1 MVWFSFLYG
10 VIYKSIGDSFF
21 LILKTINVLTKEQFE
36 EFAELFFNPV
46 STELSI
52 KFLIDLVKDK
62 EFKFYGD
69 RLKLVT
75 FKDFPNL
82 NTSFYFESGKPP
94 FTENR
99 LVFSTGNPWDRRLEV
114 KYGDKYDDRY
124 FKEFSDFM
132 ENKYYE
138 YKKAKER
145 ES

>member
-1 MVWFSFLYG
+1 M
-10 VIYKSIGDSFF
+10 
-21 LILKTINVLTKEQFE
+21 LTKEQFE

-82 NTSFYFESGKPP
+82 NTSFYLRV
-94 FTENR
+94 EN
-99 LVFSTGNPWDRRLEV
+99 LHLLKIV
-114 KYGDKYDDRY
+114 
-124 FKEFSDFM
+124 
-132 ENKYYE
+132 
-138 YKKAKER
+138 
-145 ES
+145 

>member
-1 MVWFSFLYG
+1 M
-10 VIYKSIGDSFF
+10 
-21 LILKTINVLTKEQFE
+21 LTKEQFE

-62 EFKFYGD
+62 KFKFEQDPSSVDDLIYDLSTFFYINIEIGNIQNKRIRS
-69 RLKLVT
+69 RLL
-75 FKDFPNL
+75 F
-82 NTSFYFESGKPP
+82 
-94 FTENR
+94 
-99 LVFSTGNPWDRRLEV
+99 GNGQSWDRKLECV
-114 KYGDKYDDRY
+114 YNDRVESY
-124 FKEFSDFM
+124 YSEEFSDFM